1 MYVRPKIG
9 NTKSGAP
16 QGKSTDIVV
25 FNLDHIDKSKW
36 PKRDANGIKMVGN
49 INFLK
54 GKYIQEIYGTSST
67 ISTPRASEGD
77 EDAVGFTG
85 TPEFSHPGSSLEIEE
100 FIALNTNKQLIVA
113 LRVGGCSGE
122 APYYKVYGTPCNPL
136 RLIVEGQDNNEGVK
150 DLMKFEQS
158 RKADVLSG
166 RYYGT
171 FAKATANVVIPDI
184 TEIDVT
190 PGVGEYQLRDNAAA
204 TVITNIVNAA
214 DGGVYTLKGSG
225 GDNPATIEISNTN
238 FMLRSADWQGL
249 SGTTLTVV
257 AFDRGNDNFVFFEQ
271 SRS

>member
-16 QGKSTDIVV
+16 QGKSTDVV
-25 FNLDHIDKSKW
+25 IFNFAHIDKSKW

-49 INFLK
+49 INFLP

-100 FIALNTNKQLIVA
+100 FIALNTNKQLGVA
-113 LRVGGCSGE
+113 FLTGGCGGE
-122 APYYKVYGTPCNPL
+122 EPYYKVYGTPCNPL
-136 RLIVEGQDNNEGVK
+136 RLVVEGQDNNEAVK

-158 RKADVLSG
+158 RKADVLPG
-166 RYYGT
+166 RYYGNFT
-171 FAKATANVVIPDI
+171 KAIANVVIADA

-190 PGVGEYQLRDNAAA
+190 LGAGEYQLSDNTSA
-204 TVITNIVNAA
+204 TVITNITNAV

-225 GDNPATIEISNTN
+225 GSNPATIEVSNAN
-238 FMLRSADWQGL
+238 FTLRGVDWQGL
-249 SGTTLTVV
+249 ANTTLTLV
-257 AFDRGNDNFVFFEQ
+257 AFDKGNGSFVFFEQ

>member
-36 PKRDANGIKMVGN
+36 PKRDVNGIRMVGN
-49 INFLK
+49 INFLP
-54 GKYIQEIYGTSST
+54 GKYIQELYGTSST

-85 TPEFSHPGSSLEIEE
+85 TPEFSHPGSSIEIEE

-113 LRVGGCSGE
+113 LRIGGCNGDG
-122 APYYKVYGTPCNPL
+122 PYYKVYGTPCNPL
-136 RLIVEGQDNNEGVK
+136 RLIIEGQDNNEGVK

-158 RKADVLSG
+158 RKADVLPG

-171 FAKATANVVIPDI
+171 LTRATANVVVADT
-184 TEIDVT
+184 TEVDVSLS
-190 PGVGEYQLRDNAAA
+190 VGEYQLTDNTGA
-204 TVITNIVNAA
+204 TIITNITYPV

-225 GDNPATIEISNTN
+225 GDNPATIEVSNSN
-238 FMLRSADWQGL
+238 FALRSLDWQGL
-249 SGTTLTVV
+249 ANTTLTVI
-257 AFDRGNDNFVFFEQ
+257 AFDKGDGNFIFLEQ